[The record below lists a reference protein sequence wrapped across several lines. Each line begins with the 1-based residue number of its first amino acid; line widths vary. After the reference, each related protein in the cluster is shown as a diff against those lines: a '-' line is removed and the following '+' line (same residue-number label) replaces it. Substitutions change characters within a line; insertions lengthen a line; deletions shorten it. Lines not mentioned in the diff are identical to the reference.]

1 MPQKYSHL
9 IWTVEET
16 TDALKALHERE
27 KDHQY
32 FDEGEPVTMLELIEV
47 LLNYFDSEAGKNER
61 ANMDVADFPKFLA
74 RAAGK
79 V

>member
-1 MPQKYSHL
+1 MAQKYSHL

-16 TDALKALHERE
+16 TDALSKLHEKE
-27 KDHQY
+27 KNHQY
-32 FDEGEPVTMLELIEV
+32 FDEGEGVTMLELIEV

-61 ANMDVADFPKFLA
+61 ANTVSDDFPKFLA
-74 RAAGK
+74 RAAGR